1 MNSKKLSF
9 YVNNWQNLSVW
20 QKKRIIN
27 AKFKMSFVRQ
37 SWKCLIIQKYHPWM
51 NLVIWQLFF
60 LMRQVL
66 QISST
71 TVQRHQSNWN
81 EMQIEMDR
89 FVHKFWSPKKKIV
102 TKSVVYVYKHI
113 VQYFSCLLFFFCWRK
128 SNKFWINKLSPET
141 KDYHRCIK
149 SSLANKHVMLLSP
162 DQLFTFSESYWF
174 SFGNCATTWKTNK
187 LLTQSNQTDG
197 QMDWEQGCRVFL
209 KHSLFLYTLLWL
221 SYFFFNWPLTS
232 FRSFHFSRISSSTP
246 QNVSNVQRCIEVN
259 WLLSLQFGNASN
271 GDWKLMCW

>member
-1 MNSKKLSF
+1 MRCKLKWIVLFINFDHQKKKLSL
-9 YVNNWQNLSVW
+9 NL
-20 QKKRIIN
+20 
-27 AKFKMSFVRQ
+27 
-37 SWKCLIIQKYHPWM
+37 
-51 NLVIWQLFF
+51 LFMCTSILF
-60 LMRQVL
+60 N
-66 QISST
+66 T
-71 TVQRHQSNWN
+71 
-81 EMQIEMDR
+81 
-89 FVHKFWSPKKKIV
+89 SP
-102 TKSVVYVYKHI
+102 VYC
-113 VQYFSCLLFFFCWRK
+113 FFFFCWRK